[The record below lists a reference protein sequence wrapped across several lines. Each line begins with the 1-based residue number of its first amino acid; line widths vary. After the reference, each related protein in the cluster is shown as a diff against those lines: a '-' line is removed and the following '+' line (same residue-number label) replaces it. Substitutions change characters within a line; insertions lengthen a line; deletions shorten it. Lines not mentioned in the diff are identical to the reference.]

1 MSAAET
7 TTATTTPATLTPAR
21 TAAPTVALRD
31 LIALGKPRITMM
43 VLITTAGG
51 IWLAPTPLHL
61 ARAIVTL
68 VGVALVVAAANA
80 FNMYLERDVD
90 ALMTRT
96 KNRPLP
102 AGRLQPEVAIG
113 FGLFCAVTAVPIV
126 RYAANPLT
134 GELALASLL
143 LYVFAYT
150 PLKRRSTWALVV
162 GAVPGAIPPLM
173 GWTASTGRIDAPGLA
188 IFAVLF
194 VWQIPHFIAISIFR
208 ADEYARAGLKVV
220 GVVHGVDG
228 ARWRIV
234 AWSLAQFAASLAVLQ
249 SGVGGRFYEGAAF
262 ALGAVLISLC
272 GLGLRTMT
280 RQKTHRWARWFFLYS
295 LVYLPVLFAALVI
308 GR

>member
-1 MSAAET
+1 VSAAPQT
-7 TTATTTPATLTPAR
+7 TTPVTTATRAG
-21 TAAPTVALRD
+21 APTVALRD
-31 LIALGKPRITMM
+31 LVALGKPRITMM

-51 IWLAPTPLHL
+51 IWLAPTPLSL

-68 VGVALVVAAANA
+68 IGVGFVVAAANA

-102 AGRLQPEVAIG
+102 AGRLAPEVAIG
-113 FGLFCAVTAVPIV
+113 FGLFCVVTALPVV

-134 GELALASLL
+134 ALLSLGSLL

-208 ADEYARAGLKVV
+208 RDEYARAGLKVAA
-220 GVVHGVDG
+220 VVHGLDG
-228 ARWRIV
+228 ARIRIV
-234 AWSLAQFAASLAVLQ
+234 GWSLLQFAASLAVLKT
-249 SGVGGRFYEGAAF
+249 GVGSRFYEGAAF
-262 ALGAVLISLC
+262 ALGAVLLAVA
-272 GLGLRTMT
+272 GLGLRQMT
-280 RQKTHRWARWFFLYS
+280 RERTERWARWFFLYS
-295 LVYLPVLFAALVI
+295 LIYLPVLMAALVI